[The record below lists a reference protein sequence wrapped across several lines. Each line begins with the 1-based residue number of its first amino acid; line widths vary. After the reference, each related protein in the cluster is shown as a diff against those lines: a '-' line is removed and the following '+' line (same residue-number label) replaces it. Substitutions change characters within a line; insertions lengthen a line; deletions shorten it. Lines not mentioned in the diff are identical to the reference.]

1 MEMQFV
7 SRQYIVNHI
16 LDKIASGVDVSESEM
31 NLLTDMSKDLFNIN
45 DDEEV

>member
-16 LDKIASGVDVSESEM
+16 LDKIASGVNVSESEM
-31 NLLTDMSKDLFNIN
+31 NLLTDISKDLFNIN
-45 DDEEV
+45 DDEVE